1 MQKLTQNAS
10 KRQNYKTLRKNLMML
25 DLAVI
30 LGYGTKG
37 MGNRRKNNLNLIKIR
52 KIVCQY

>member
-1 MQKLTQNAS
+1 
-10 KRQNYKTLRKNLMML
+10 MML

-52 KIVCQY
+52 KIVCQRTVLTE